1 MKRSSNTSLVS
12 ATSSEGGIRN
22 ELRRFILYDNEI
34 RKRNAETTALRQKR
48 KASEDSIVS
57 YIQSH
62 GLKDMEVKLPDGLLT
77 YRERDVAT
85 SITPTF
91 LKEVLL
97 NFYSEQSK
105 ATPSYAVRQA
115 ETLLQYIMRQR
126 STSTRKVKSLKRTY
140 SSSQRGGGGSDD
152 GGAGDDP

>member
-126 STSTRKVKSLKRTY
+126 ATSTRKVKSLKRTY
-140 SSSQRGGGGSDD
+140 SSSQRGGGGSED
-152 GGAGDDP
+152 GVEAEP